1 MFLKIWLGC
10 MVFFGLITSANYNSK
25 NSYQGQLYLIKGISS
40 VGTYGTNSYNFSINP
55 IRKICTD
62 KYHSNTF
69 FRKSFYHLESYYED
83 EDIIKISCVH
93 NRWVRNLENL
103 FSGSESQKR
112 YFRDILWW
120 QPKFFNSTIF
130 IDNNEFVGYICYP
143 ELNSCSQ
150 IKGGADK
157 IKL

>member
-10 MVFFGLITSANYNSK
+10 MVFFGLITGANYNSK
-25 NSYQGQLYLIKGISS
+25 NNYQGQLYLIKGSS
-40 VGTYGTNSYNFSINP
+40 PERTYGSNSNNFSINP

-62 KYHSNTF
+62 KYHSNSF
-69 FRKSFYHLESYYED
+69 FRKSFYHLESYNED
-83 EDIIKISCVH
+83 EDVIEISCVH

-120 QPKFFNSTIF
+120 QPKLLNSTIF
-130 IDNNEFVGYICYP
+130 IDNNELVGYICYP
-143 ELNSCSQ
+143 ELNTCSQ
-150 IKGGADK
+150 IKGEAHK